1 MSGLAVEAVSRVMS
15 GLAVEA
21 VSRVMSGLAVEAVVG
36 SCLDSQWRR

>member
-21 VSRVMSGLAVEAVVG
+21 AVG